1 MAADD
6 LSLEL
11 FKKFAEIIHREASIT
26 LREHKL
32 VLLSN
37 RLRRRL
43 RATGVATFEAYLDYL
58 QSNDSEMR
66 YFLEVVT
73 TNESY
78 FWRTTANFDLLKKDI
93 LPALL
98 AQFPGQELRFW
109 SAGCSTGEEPYNLA
123 MELTE
128 AMKTCGIFKY
138 SILATD
144 ISASVI
150 AFAREGQYTGRKIEK
165 IPPVLLYRYFRP
177 VVDKPDHFEV
187 RPDIKAKINFRV
199 GNLFTEENRGIHMI
213 FCRNVMIYFGRPE
226 QEIVIRRFYD
236 SLYPGGWL
244 IIGYSESLHMIDT
257 QFKGVHFPDGVAY
270 KKNGA
275 T

>member
-1 MAADD
+1 MATED
-6 LSLEL
+6 LSPEL
-11 FKKFAEIIHREASIT
+11 FKKFADIIHREASIT

-43 RATGVATFEAYLDYL
+43 RATGVATFGEYLDYL
-58 QSNDSEMR
+58 KSNESEMR

-128 AMKTCGIFKY
+128 AMKTLGVFKY

-187 RPDIKAKINFRV
+187 RADIKARINFRV
-199 GNLFTEENRGIHMI
+199 GNLFVEENRGIHMI

-236 SLYPGGWL
+236 SLLPGGYL